1 MPGEIANIAFTSN
14 DIKLFRASTDYVITF
29 GTLITNNN
37 YDSNSKSR
45 VTVPLT
51 GLLDDPSVL
60 IEGVL
65 FRARYLGSTQLV
77 CEGQPTKSTRMC
89 QAEEAVSRIKHGY
102 GRCSVASQ
110 GSIDEDE
117 CDSSEELIGSV
128 AGGGQQQVE
137 TQQLGSSS
145 QTSSSGKL
153 APIGGSIGPSTVFRL
168 HFLGSV
174 EVEEEGGR
182 KRRKRL
188 KKHMVEEAVTKI
200 KVRSA
205 CP

>member
-1 MPGEIANIAFTSN
+1 MQA
-14 DIKLFRASTDYVITF
+14 
-29 GTLITNNN
+29 TLLN
-37 YDSNSKSR
+37 Y
-45 VTVPLT
+45 
-51 GLLDDPSVL
+51 
-60 IEGVL
+60 
-65 FRARYLGSTQLV
+65 GSQ
-77 CEGQPTKSTRMC
+77 
-89 QAEEAVSRIKHGY
+89 HGY

-110 GSIDEDE
+110 GSLDEDE

-128 AGGGQQQVE
+128 AGGGQQD
-137 TQQLGSSS
+137 TQQRQTLES
-145 QTSSSGKL
+145 QTTKL
-153 APIGGSIGPSTVFRL
+153 APIGSSLGPTTVFRL

-205 CP
+205 TPNLKFKQKLKKKEQKKKLIPHIFYHVSSLIFSLNKQIKLFA